1 MVYRISLE
9 MVMDITV
16 AISSDAFHGDGESLQ
31 HAPP

>member
-1 MVYRISLE
+1 

-16 AISSDAFHGDGESLQ
+16 AISSDVFHGDGESLQ